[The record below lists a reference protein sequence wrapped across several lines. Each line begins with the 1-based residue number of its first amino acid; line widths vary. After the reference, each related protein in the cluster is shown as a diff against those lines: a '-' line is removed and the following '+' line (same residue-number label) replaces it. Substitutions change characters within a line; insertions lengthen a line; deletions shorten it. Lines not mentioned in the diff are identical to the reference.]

1 MTSWFSEIFD
11 KSSYFMPH
19 GHCYL
24 WIPGLLWLH
33 VISDV
38 LIGSAYLGISLILY
52 VLVRRMRLPFSPL
65 FIAFGLFI
73 ALCGLTHFVAVWT
86 VWNPDYVASGLVKGA
101 TAAASV
107 ATAVGLFMVRPQLES
122 VVTAARLSEQ
132 RRVELENTYAELQAL
147 YQKNKELDEHKTR
160 FFANISHELRTPLAL
175 IIGPAEQMKHE
186 AGLTSAQQ
194 QQLDT
199 ISRNSKSL
207 LRQVNDLLDIARL
220 EEGKMPMHYA
230 ATDLVLLMTRITNRF
245 ELAADQRGIALS
257 LNTPETLVADVDPNM
272 FERVYIN
279 LLSNA
284 LKFTAAGGAIDV
296 HLVQDNDR
304 VDLSVKDTGIGIAA
318 AEKDAIFDRF
328 RQVDGSATRTRGGS
342 GLGLAIVKDF
352 VELHKGTL
360 HLDSE
365 VGNGSTFRVTLPLR
379 TQASIASPVGS
390 SPDSGDTHTPS
401 QASEVSLDSSVQ
413 SLALP
418 DNGPDVAS
426 QPSGDA
432 SPSRKATVLVVDD
445 TADIRRFIVSIL
457 QETYHVITAQDGREG
472 LERALTDLPDL
483 VITDIMMPH
492 MSGDE
497 MVTTLRR
504 HSEFDNHPILLLTA
518 KEDDDLRVELLESGA
533 QDYLTKPFLP
543 QELMARAGNLV
554 AVKRAGDELR
564 AEMASAS
571 NNVEELAIQLT
582 ARHRQLQAALEA
594 TEVARVQAQ
603 QASEVKT
610 RFLAMIS
617 HEMRTPLSTLSMNA
631 QLLGRT
637 AKASSL
643 AADAQLDR
651 MIRATHQLT
660 TMIEGLLEYARME
673 TGKLEPRPGEV
684 DVVELARD
692 VVDMGQLQI
701 LSQDVKLNLDSPDS
715 LPRIVTDVRLL
726 RVAMNNLVSNAL
738 KFTRSGT
745 VTLRVMQNT
754 DTQCFEVHD
763 TGIGI
768 DEQDL
773 DRIFHPFEQ
782 LEPMHHKNTPGVG
795 LGLALCREIMEVL
808 GGSIEVSSRKG
819 EGSVFRLCL
828 PVLTP
833 P

>member
-518 KEDDDLRVELLESGA
+518 KEDDGLRVELLESGA

>member
-33 VISDV
+33 VISDI

-52 VLVRRMRLPFSPL
+52 VLVRRLKLPFSPL

-107 ATAVGLFMVRPQLES
+107 ATAAGLFMVRSQLED
-122 VVTAARLSEQ
+122 VVAAARLSEQ

-175 IIGPAEQMKHE
+175 IIGPAEQMKRE
-186 AGLTSAQQ
+186 AGLTPAQQ

-230 ATDLVLLMTRITNRF
+230 ETNLVPLMARITNRF
-245 ELAADQRGIALS
+245 ELAADQRGITLS
-257 LNTPETLVADVDPNM
+257 LNTPDTLVAEVDPNM

-296 HLVQDNDR
+296 NLVQVNDQ

-318 AEKDAIFDRF
+318 TERDAIFDRF

-352 VELHKGTL
+352 VELHKGAL

-365 VGNGSTFRVTLPLR
+365 LDRGSTFRVTLPLHAQ
-379 TQASIASPVGS
+379 TSTPFLSGAG
-390 SPDSGDTHTPS
+390 PDSSDNYS
-401 QASEVSLDSSVQ
+401 LSDASEVALDSSVQ
-413 SLALP
+413 LLELA
-418 DNGPDVAS
+418 DDGPDVAS
-426 QPSGDA
+426 QPSGDV
-432 SPSRKATVLVVDD
+432 SQSRKATVLVVED
-445 TADIRRFIVSIL
+445 TAEIRRFIVNIL
-457 QETYHVITAQDGREG
+457 QETYHVITAHDGREG
-472 LERALTDLPDL
+472 LQRALTDMPDL

-497 MVTTLRR
+497 LVTALRG
-504 HSEFDNHPILLLTA
+504 HPEFDNHPILLLTA
-518 KEDDDLRVELLESGA
+518 KEDDELRVDLLQSGA
-533 QDYLTKPFLP
+533 QDYLTKPFMP
-543 QELMARAGNLV
+543 QELLARASNLV

-571 NNVEELAIQLT
+571 NNVEELAVQLT

-594 TEVARVQAQ
+594 TEVARAQAQ

-637 AKASSL
+637 AKASGL
-643 AADAQLDR
+643 GADAQLDR

-660 TMIEGLLEYARME
+660 TMIEGLLEYSRME
-673 TGKLEPRPGEV
+673 TGKLEPRPGDV

-701 LSQDVKLNLDSPDS
+701 LSRDIKLELDSPKS

-726 RVAMNNLVSNAL
+726 RVAMNNLLSNAL
-738 KFTRSGT
+738 KFTQSGT
-745 VTLRVMQNT
+745 VTLRVMQDT
-754 DTQCFEVHD
+754 DTQYFEMHD

-768 DEQDL
+768 DEHDL
-773 DRIFHPFEQ
+773 ERIFHPFEQ
-782 LEPMHHKNTPGVG
+782 LEPVQHKSTPGVG
-795 LGLALCREIMEVL
+795 LGLALSREIMEAL
-808 GGSIEVSSRKG
+808 GGRIEVSSRKG
-819 EGSVFRLCL
+819 EGSIFRLCL

>member
-543 QELMARAGNLV
+543 QELMARAGFDPRK
-554 AVKRAGDELR
+554 AVGLWQNMIA
-564 AEMASAS
+564 ASGG
-571 NNVEELAIQLT
+571 NRPPEW
-582 ARHRQLQAALEA
+582 
-594 TEVARVQAQ
+594 
-603 QASEVKT
+603 
-610 RFLAMIS
+610 
-617 HEMRTPLSTLSMNA
+617 LSTHPNPQARISEMQTRANGLVPLYEQARAS
-631 QLLGRT
+631 GR
-637 AKASSL
+637 
-643 AADAQLDR
+643 
-651 MIRATHQLT
+651 
-660 TMIEGLLEYARME
+660 
-673 TGKLEPRPGEV
+673 RP
-684 DVVELARD
+684 A
-692 VVDMGQLQI
+692 
-701 LSQDVKLNLDSPDS
+701 
-715 LPRIVTDVRLL
+715 
-726 RVAMNNLVSNAL
+726 
-738 KFTRSGT
+738 
-745 VTLRVMQNT
+745 
-754 DTQCFEVHD
+754 
-763 TGIGI
+763 
-768 DEQDL
+768 
-773 DRIFHPFEQ
+773 
-782 LEPMHHKNTPGVG
+782 
-795 LGLALCREIMEVL
+795 CR
-808 GGSIEVSSRKG
+808 
-819 EGSVFRLCL
+819 
-828 PVLTP
+828 
-833 P
+833 